1 MARFFMK
8 TKRQAMIL
16 QIVREEEIETQEE
29 LAEILRERGIVVTQA
44 TVSRDV
50 KELRLV
56 KVPTGEGHYRYGI
69 PYEPIAGDVV
79 RRARRSFQE
88 YVMEMNYSHNMIILK
103 TLSGTANAVAAA
115 IDDLQWTDILAT
127 VAGDD
132 TILVIVKSEEDT
144 MPAEPMGT
152 ILEEFRKLRQ
162 NG

>member
-1 MARFFMK
+1 MK

-16 QIVREEEIETQEE
+16 QIIREHEIETQEE
-29 LAEILRERGIVVTQA
+29 LAEMLSQRGIVVTQA

-69 PYEPIAGDVV
+69 PFEPAVGDVL
-79 RRARRSFQE
+79 RRVRRSFQE
-88 YVMEMNYSHNMIILK
+88 YVMEIDYSQNMIILK

-132 TILVIVKSEEDT
+132 TILVIVRDEKNAAPSET
-144 MPAEPMGT
+144 VGA

-162 NG
+162 NGS